1 MISSILVWWRW
12 GGSNSRPLHCER
24 SALPSELHPHK
35 GSRRV
40 GWRRFPAV
48 FKRSS
53 GYEGVS
59 TQTRRRPGPTRSSG
73 RRTKGPV
80 FRLLDR
86 LYHRLRC
93 FRSVGLS
100 RAGSLL
106 CNKRLG
112 LVRRL
117 SNPPL
122 EVSPW
127 TLQSPG
133 SSRTPPPSSR
143 AYSSLPL
150 ASDQH
155 SPVSQKR

>member
-1 MISSILVWWRW
+1 MRSCSHQHRKSGQLRTRICHINRSTQPKITVLIRTVISSILVWWRW

-59 TQTRRRPGPTRSSG
+59 TQTRRRPGSPRSSG

-80 FRLLDR
+80 SGATRGTR
-86 LYHRLRC
+86 RPEYRSLRC
-93 FRSVGLS
+93 FSFSDYWTGSTTGSVAS
-100 RAGSLL
+100 
-106 CNKRLG
+106 
-112 LVRRL
+112 V
-117 SNPPL
+117 
-122 EVSPW
+122 
-127 TLQSPG
+127 
-133 SSRTPPPSSR
+133 PSG
-143 AYSSLPL
+143 
-150 ASDQH
+150 
-155 SPVSQKR
+155 